1 MLKVLCNWH
10 LTSCSNGRTAV
21 SLQHQLLKLGNVV
34 LNKIEEINSLLDQQ
48 NYRTLQEAKSEI
60 PSKASGFYWIY
71 TKLPIK
77 RFIHSSKPINPVHVD
92 FSLMASAHQGLK
104 SIIEQNGS
112 EHWCVYNGKGTNLKV
127 RMSAAFT
134 NTIGGTGKLA
144 LTRLFKED
152 EFRIKFIVC
161 DSNNTNYGVSDSFD
175 CLQRDL
181 ERVWR
186 LNYGWPLLC
195 RT

>member
-1 MLKVLCNWH
+1 M
-10 LTSCSNGRTAV
+10 
-21 SLQHQLLKLGNVV
+21 
-34 LNKIEEINSLLDQQ
+34 LNKIEEINSLLNKQ

-60 PSKASGFYWIY
+60 SRKASGFYWIY
-71 TKLPIK
+71 TKLPITQ
-77 RFIHSSKPINPVHVD
+77 FIHAPKPSNPVHVD
-92 FSLMASAHQGLK
+92 FSLMASTHQGLK
-104 SIIEQNGS
+104 SIIEQIDS
-112 EHWCVYNGKGTNLKV
+112 EHWCIYNGKGTNLKD

-134 NTIGGTGKLA
+134 NTNGETGKLA
-144 LTRLFKED
+144 LARIFNED
-152 EFRIKFIVC
+152 DFRVKFIVC
-161 DSNNTNYGVSDSFD
+161 DSNNADHGVSDSFD